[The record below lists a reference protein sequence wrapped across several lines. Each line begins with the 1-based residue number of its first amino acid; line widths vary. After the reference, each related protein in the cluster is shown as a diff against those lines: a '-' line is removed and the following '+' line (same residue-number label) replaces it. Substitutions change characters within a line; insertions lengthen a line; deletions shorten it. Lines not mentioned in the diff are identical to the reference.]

1 MECGGIHSERGVV
14 FMECGGIHS
23 ECGVVLWNSEEFTA
37 RSGAENKSTRR
48 HKNTPEAS
56 GRKRGSPARS
66 ARPTARQKTPRTGF
80 ALRASLASDAAP
92 ARQGWGAER
101 RARGATTSDRQKNEA
116 RRAQRRERAHGASG
130 SARGG
135 GSPQGRDRAGVACV
149 TGRPLRETRA
159 PRARRWRG
167 ERRARAHAAR
177 GGGGKKRGDANAGG
191 AGSPPPRARARRGV
205 PARRVRCTRGGAHSP
220 RLGRGATRTRGGGGG
235 LTPPRG
241 EQ

>member
-66 ARPTARQKTPRTGF
+66 ARPTARQTPRTGF

-92 ARQGWGAER
+92 ARQGGGAER

-135 GSPQGRDRAGVACV
+135 GSPQGRDRAGAACV